1 MGIVGVIQTKH
12 LLKTDID
19 EKIRVQI
26 YVTTSIGLCIPV
38 FALFLVIAFSDITF
52 TNIGFT
58 LPSFD
63 QNIVVTM
70 VVMTAAFLF
79 SSYFIFYRII
89 AFLAS
94 AKYRQKRK
102 KTLDEQAKGD
112 DYHDLV
118 ISKLMMPRTKREKRW
133 WVCVSLA
140 AGICEEIIFR
150 GAYIFL
156 LASIF
161 PNLSIYIVYALTVI
175 LFGLGHIYQGAK
187 GLIIS
192 SLVGALFAAIYIVSG
207 SLIIVVV
214 IHFLTDFAN
223 AFEYSNNGVGEVH
236 NLD

>member
-26 YVTTSIGLCIPV
+26 YITTSIGLCLPV
-38 FALFLVIAFSDITF
+38 IALFLVIAFSDITF
-52 TNIGFT
+52 TDIGFT

-63 QNIVVTM
+63 LNIIVTTI
-70 VVMTAAFLF
+70 VMTAALLF
-79 SSYFIFYRII
+79 SAYFIFYRII
-89 AFLAS
+89 AFLFS
-94 AKYRQKRK
+94 AKYRLKRK
-102 KTLDEQAKGD
+102 KALDEQSKGD

-140 AGICEEIIFR
+140 AGICEEVIFR

-156 LASIF
+156 LVSIF
-161 PNLSIYIVYALTVI
+161 PNLSIYLVYALTVI
-175 LFGLGHIYQGAK
+175 LFGLGHIYQGRK

-207 SLIIVVV
+207 SLIIVVI

-223 AFEYSNNGVGEVH
+223 AFEYSNDGVDAVH
-236 NLD
+236 DFD